1 MKDPRPLIEARF
13 GHLPFAPPA
22 QVEDA
27 LAQLL
32 DRRVTRHYRPD
43 AIPAPLLDTV
53 LAAAS
58 SAPSKSD
65 MQQWSVVVLDEAPKI
80 AAIADWIGTMPW
92 IKDAPILLVFCA
104 DVRRGRDICERAG
117 REHAND
123 NLDTILNATVD
134 AALAMGMTIA
144 AAEAAGLGTCPISY
158 VRNHLEKVGPLLG
171 LPKGVFP
178 IAGLTLGWPEARNA
192 PSVRLPPAVTVH
204 RNRYDASGEAQ
215 ALSTYDARRERA
227 KPRYPEI
234 HGPAPEGCSWTEN
247 VARQLSVPERAGFR
261 AWLRSRGFAL
271 D

>member
-1 MKDPRPLIEARF
+1 MDPKPLIEARY
-13 GHLPFAPPA
+13 GHLPFDPPA
-22 QVEDA
+22 EIPDA
-27 LAQLL
+27 LGALL
-32 DRRVTRHYRPD
+32 DRRVTRRYRAEPVSD
-43 AIPAPLLDTV
+43 ALLDTV

-65 MQQWSVVVLDEAPKI
+65 MQQWSVVVLRDPAKI

-92 IKDAPILLVFCA
+92 IKQAPVFLVFCA
-104 DVRRGRDICERAG
+104 DVRRGRDICDRAG

-123 NLDTILNATVD
+123 NLDTVLNATVD

-144 AAEAAGLGTCPISY
+144 AADAAGLGTCPISY
-158 VRNHLEKVGPLLG
+158 VRNHMEKVGPLLG

-178 IAGLTLGWPEARNA
+178 IAGLTLGVPEARNE
-192 PSVRLPPAVTVH
+192 PSARLPPSVTIH
-204 RNRYDASGEAQ
+204 RDRYDASGEAQ
-215 ALSTYDARRERA
+215 ALSAYDARRERA

-234 HGPAPEGCSWTEN
+234 HGPAPEGCTWTEN

>member
-1 MKDPRPLIEARF
+1 MDPKALIEARY

-22 QVEDA
+22 DIPDA
-27 LAQLL
+27 LGGLL
-32 DRRVTRHYRPD
+32 GRRVTRRYRAE
-43 AIPAPLLDTV
+43 AIPEPLLDTV

-65 MQQWSVVVLDEAPKI
+65 MQQWSVVVLQDPAKI

-92 IKDAPILLVFCA
+92 IKQAPVFLVFCA

-123 NLDTILNATVD
+123 NLDTLLNATVD

-144 AAEAAGLGTCPISY
+144 AADAAGLGTCPISY
-158 VRNHLEKVGPLLG
+158 VRNHMEKVAPLLG

-178 IAGLTLGWPEARNA
+178 IAGLTLGFPDGQNVTSA
-192 PSVRLPPAVTVH
+192 RLPPSVTIH
-204 RNRYDASGEAQ
+204 RDRYDASGEAQ
-215 ALSTYDARRERA
+215 ALGAYDAQRERA

-234 HGPAPEGCSWTEN
+234 HGPAPEGCTWTEN

>member
-1 MKDPRPLIEARF
+1 MDPKALIEARY
-13 GHLPFAPPA
+13 GHLPFEPPA
-22 QVEDA
+22 EVA
-27 LAQLL
+27 PGLAAIL
-32 DRRVTRHYRPD
+32 DRRVTRRYRPD
-43 AIPAPLLDTV
+43 PIPEALLDTV

-65 MQQWSVVVLDEAPKI
+65 MQQWSVVVLQDPARI
-80 AAIADWIGTMPW
+80 AAIADWIGSMPW
-92 IKDAPILLVFCA
+92 IKQAPVFLVFCA
-104 DVRRGRDICERAG
+104 DVRRGRDICARAG

-123 NLDTILNATVD
+123 NMDTLLNATVD

-144 AAEAAGLGTCPISY
+144 AADAAGLGTCPISY

-178 IAGLTLGWPEARNA
+178 IAGLTLGFPESRA
-192 PSVRLPPAVTVH
+192 PTSVRLPPAVTIH
-204 RNRYDASGEAQ
+204 RERYDASAEAQ
-215 ALSTYDARRERA
+215 ALSAYDARREPA

-234 HGPAPEGCSWTEN
+234 HGPAPEGCAWTEN

-261 AWLRSRGFAL
+261 AWLRARGFAL